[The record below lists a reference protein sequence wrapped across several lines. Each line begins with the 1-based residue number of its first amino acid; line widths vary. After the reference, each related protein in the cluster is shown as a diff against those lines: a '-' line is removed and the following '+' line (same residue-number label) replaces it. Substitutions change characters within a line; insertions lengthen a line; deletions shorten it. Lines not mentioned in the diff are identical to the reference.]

1 MGWLRQSAIVSVLG
15 ILLALVMPVTA
26 QSSERCF
33 PETGHCIAGVIRTY
47 WERNGGLAVF
57 GFPTSA
63 PRGEMVEGVFLT
75 VQWFERDRLE
85 IQPNGSVSA
94 GRLGARMLEL
104 MSASWQY
111 GNNPPTSTGCQ
122 TFRETGHQMCGPF
135 AQYWQRNG
143 GLTRFGFPLTG
154 AYTTTIDGK
163 NLLVQYFER
172 RRFELHPNN
181 VVMLGLLGNEV
192 TTLQQPARNTYADMP
207 ASNPANLV
215 SSVNGK
221 LYASGAP
228 FEVRG
233 VNYIRATGT
242 DPDACHTIQFG
253 ADGRCPWDMAPIEAD
268 FDRLH
273 ARGINTI
280 RVFLN
285 YYVFGGAIPIF
296 NGTEKGI
303 ALQHFETL
311 LNAANARGIYVMPV
325 LYAKYPQTNFAAPYY
340 AQALDVH
347 ARPLVRYFAGHPGI
361 IAWDIFNEP
370 DIGSPIDIRCWD
382 WDNADYAG
390 CYPLA
395 QERLYFLST
404 VAQDIKQL
412 DPTHLRTIGMAF
424 AKSHAEPR
432 EAPLRIADMVDFY
445 TFHYYDDSPYDSG
458 RYKLHW
464 YYGQGFPHDLRRS
477 IQELHDMGL
486 GKPIVVTE
494 LGFPTDPADGTRNDA
509 ELARDLARARDVLR
523 EMGTSGMVIW
533 PFQSSFDGMIG
544 DLYRR

>member
-1 MGWLRQSAIVSVLG
+1 
-15 ILLALVMPVTA
+15 
-26 QSSERCF
+26 
-33 PETGHCIAGVIRTY
+33 
-47 WERNGGLAVF
+47 
-57 GFPTSA
+57 
-63 PRGEMVEGVFLT
+63 
-75 VQWFERDRLE
+75 
-85 IQPNGSVSA
+85 
-94 GRLGARMLEL
+94 
-104 MSASWQY
+104 
-111 GNNPPTSTGCQ
+111 
-122 TFRETGHQMCGPF
+122 
-135 AQYWQRNG
+135 
-143 GLTRFGFPLTG
+143 
-154 AYTTTIDGK
+154 
-163 NLLVQYFER
+163 
-172 RRFELHPNN
+172 
-181 VVMLGLLGNEV
+181 
-192 TTLQQPARNTYADMP
+192 
-207 ASNPANLV
+207 
-215 SSVNGK
+215 
-221 LYASGAP
+221 
-228 FEVRG
+228 
-233 VNYIRATGT
+233 
-242 DPDACHTIQFG
+242 
-253 ADGRCPWDMAPIEAD
+253 EAD

-296 NGTEKGI
+296 NGTQKGI

-325 LYAKYPQTNFAAPYY
+325 LYAKYPQTNFASPHY
-340 AQALDVH
+340 ATALDVH

-370 DIGSPIDIRCWD
+370 DIGSPIDLRCWD

-464 YYGQGFPHDLRRS
+464 YYGRGFPHDLRRS
-477 IQELHDMGL
+477 IQELHDLGL

-494 LGFPTDPADGTRNDA
+494 LGFPTDPADGTRNAA
-509 ELARDLARARDVLR
+509 ELARDLAVARDVLR
-523 EMGTSGMVIW
+523 DMGTSGMVIW
-533 PFQSSFDGMIG
+533 MQWLAGHFACPVLLYNTDDPTGSRDTSRFTNLISSLAYYSLCVFVRQETALEALALGAKRVIVVNRSYDEISHHLDLTKLQQSPQPIVSFVGTLIPGESRDRFLAALVQAGLPLRVIGGRWQRSSRWRDLKSIYQGPGRFGKAYSHALGDSAVSLGFLSHQNRDLVTRRSFETPACGGLLCAERTSEHQLLYEDGREAVFWDSLHECI
-544 DLYRR
+544 LQCTRLLANPALRYRICVNGMEHVRMTGMGNEDICRQILFSL